1 MNTTA
6 FLLLRLAIGTSM
18 FGHGLVRLP
27 KLNAFSSWMTGNFE
41 NTLLPQ
47 IIVLP
52 FSYVLPIAEF
62 GIGLLLLL
70 GLFTKTAATLGA
82 IVMILLLIGTALIE
96 NWEAIPSQL
105 IHVLFFALLLQFTD
119 RNTFAMDMLIK
130 K

>member
-6 FLLLRLAIGTSM
+6 FLLLRLAIGASM

>member
-6 FLLLRLAIGTSM
+6 FLLLRLAIGASM

-70 GLFTKTAATLGA
+70 GLFTKTVATLGA

>member
-6 FLLLRLAIGTSM
+6 FLLLRLAIGASM

-41 NTLLPQ
+41 TTLLPQ

>member
-6 FLLLRLAIGTSM
+6 FLLLRLAIGASM

-41 NTLLPQ
+41 NTLLPK